1 MYTDANWASD
11 PTNGRRST
19 SGSITY
25 VYGCPLGTINI
36 NVMMTPRSGV
46 SVDDDEVD
54 GVGDEIGDVDDN
66 EVDGVGDKVGG
77 VDDNEVDGV
86 GDKVGGVNTSVQCV
100 DLMLEVIPG
109 PQWTTAFGSIYIRT
123 ANLLWAPSDVR

>member
-1 MYTDANWASD
+1 
-11 PTNGRRST
+11 
-19 SGSITY
+19 
-25 VYGCPLGTINI
+25 
-36 NVMMTPRSGV
+36 MMRLMV
-46 SVDDDEVD
+46 LVI
-54 GVGDEIGDVDDN
+54 IGDVDDN
-66 EVDGVGDKVGG
+66 EVDGVGDKIGD